1 MTTNKE
7 TKRWLNYLQKLLELF
22 VYEFTVRRSP
32 SLNALRL
39 QRIFD
44 LFNHN
49 GDGFITLEELSQA
62 LSRLDLKSTVESY
75 IQPGNAG
82 LNFEDFSSLYK
93 TSDQFQINKRRQFP
107 KRFKILVIR
116 IDSWKEINQ
125 EKMWVFELPQSWLWM
140 GKMSSRIQLR
150 EGEREI
156 RETVEM
162 EKKRQRKWRLL

>member
-22 VYEFTVRRSP
+22 VYEFNVVRRSP

-62 LSRLDLKSTVESY
+62 LSRLGLNANLSDLKSTVESY
-75 IQPGNAG
+75 IQPGNVG

-93 TSDQFQINKRRQFP
+93 TSDQFQINN
-107 KRFKILVIR
+107 
-116 IDSWKEINQ
+116 WE
-125 EKMWVFELPQSWLWM
+125 
-140 GKMSSRIQLR
+140 
-150 EGEREI
+150 
-156 RETVEM
+156 
-162 EKKRQRKWRLL
+162 